1 MRTAEVISTAMAR
14 AEKPM
19 IGAIIIDADS
29 EFYEE
34 VEAWLGAEI
43 KKSDGS
49 ASVRRDV
56 GIVSIYGSKVIGHK
70 TMNTDGDP

>member
-19 IGAIIIDADS
+19 IEAIIIDADS

-49 ASVRRDV
+49 ASVRSDV